1 MDFSFERFYEINIGK
16 HPIVACPHYMR
27 GEILTP
33 GKANLL
39 TFSVTLLIDFNHE
52 YFDMLSHEY
61 CLKIIICLT
70 WNTCFSEEYTL
81 CKLKSNFGIFGNFIT
96 DKNHA

>member
-1 MDFSFERFYEINIGK
+1 
-16 HPIVACPHYMR
+16 MR

-39 TFSVTLLIDFNHE
+39 TFSVTFSVHLLIDFNHE
-52 YFDMLSHEY
+52 YFDMPSHAY
-61 CLKIIICLT
+61 CLKIIIWLT

-81 CKLKSNFGIFGNFIT
+81 CKLKSNFGIFRNFIT